1 MTDGRGEVPTFD
13 SGLDDAGLLEAV
25 VGHYRAALVS
35 AVSVHTWLAEHGI
48 THGEV
53 VETFGLGWSDRT
65 LGLTLPIGARVAGK
79 ELRGRLQTLG
89 VLRATGHE
97 QFRGCLVVPVR
108 DETGRIVQCYGQ
120 RVQRPQRRRDGEQP
134 EETLWLSASTSTPG
148 TGIWHRQALAE
159 PEVIVAD
166 SVLDGLVWWSAG
178 YRNVIAPGG
187 PDGLPADLP
196 DQLIEAGV
204 TRVLL
209 AQARTPAGE
218 ATAGVLTAALGT
230 QGLACFRVVFPH
242 GCDVGSV
249 AVDGNDPKWCWV
261 VGCGR
266 PSGSVRVPRR
276 PGSRP

>member
-1 MTDGRGEVPTFD
+1 M
-13 SGLDDAGLLEAV
+13 LLV
-25 VGHYRAALVS
+25 D
-35 AVSVHTWLAEHGI
+35 TNIWLAAA
-48 THGEV
+48 
-53 VETFGLGWSDRT
+53 DR
-65 LGLTLPIGARVAGK
+65 RS
-79 ELRGRLQTLG
+79 ELH
-89 VLRATGHE
+89 V
-97 QFRGCLVVPVR
+97 GCAQLVRERR
-108 DETGRIVQCYGQ
+108 DE
-120 RVQRPQRRRDGEQP
+120 
-134 EETLWLSASTSTPG
+134 
-148 TGIWHRQALAE
+148 
-159 PEVIVAD
+159 
-166 SVLDGLVWWSAG
+166 LDGLVWWSAG